1 MQALN
6 LPTYLFNTKS
16 ENGRTYI
23 LDTIRKKYVL
33 LTPEEWVRQHI
44 IRYLSE
50 EKKYPVSLM
59 SVETGFTYNKL
70 QRRTDALI
78 YDRSGNAICIV
89 ECKAP
94 SVKLSSLVFDQI
106 LRYNLNFNVP
116 YLIITNGLQ
125 HYCCKLN
132 FETSGYAFLKEIPQ
146 YELLVAVDEL

>member
-16 ENGRTYI
+16 ENGRTFI

-70 QRRTDALI
+70 QRRTDVLI
-78 YDRSGNAICIV
+78 YGRSGNAIGIV

-94 SVKLSSLVFDQI
+94 SVKLTSSVFDQI

-125 HYCCKLN
+125 HYCCRLN
-132 FETSGYAFLKEIPQ
+132 FETMGYSFLKEIPE
-146 YELLVAVDEL
+146 YELLIAVE